1 MPSSDRPA
9 DRDLA
14 RLLDRLRPKII
25 RRFRLSGV
33 PLAEAER
40 MVGEALIGVA
50 YRWDRVR
57 DRERWVLE
65 FLEKEIQRY
74 LQKPEKEPEDG

>member
-1 MPSSDRPA
+1 MPSSDRPT
-9 DRDLA
+9 DQDLA

-25 RRFRLSGV
+25 RRLRLSAV
-33 PLAEAER
+33 PMAEAER
-40 MVGEALIGVA
+40 MIGEALIGVA

-57 DRERWVLE
+57 DREWWVLE
-65 FLEKEIQRY
+65 FFEKEIQRY

>member
-1 MPSSDRPA
+1 MPSSDRPT
-9 DRDLA
+9 DQDLA

-25 RRFRLSGV
+25 RRLRLSGV
-33 PLAEAER
+33 PEAEAER

-65 FLEKEIQRY
+65 FFEKEIQRY
-74 LQKPEKEPEDG
+74 LEKPEKEPKDG

>member
-1 MPSSDRPA
+1 MPSSDRPT
-9 DRDLA
+9 DQDLA

-25 RRFRLSGV
+25 RRLRLDGV
-33 PLAEAER
+33 SLAEAER
-40 MVGEALIGVA
+40 MIGEALIGVA

-65 FLEKEIQRY
+65 FFEKEIQRY
-74 LQKPEKEPEDG
+74 LEKPEKEPEDG

>member
-1 MPSSDRPA
+1 MPSSDRPT
-9 DRDLA
+9 DQDLA

-25 RRFRLSGV
+25 RRLRLSGV
-33 PLAEAER
+33 PEAEAER

-65 FLEKEIQRY
+65 FFEKEIQRY
-74 LQKPEKEPEDG
+74 LEKPEKEPEDG

>member
-1 MPSSDRPA
+1 MPSSDRPT
-9 DRDLA
+9 DQDLA
-14 RLLDRLRPKII
+14 QLLDRLRPKII
-25 RRFRLSGV
+25 RRLRLSGV
-33 PLAEAER
+33 PEAKAER
-40 MVGEALIGVA
+40 MIGEALIGVA

-65 FLEKEIQRY
+65 FFEKEIQRY

>member
-1 MPSSDRPA
+1 MPSSDRPT
-9 DRDLA
+9 DQDLA
-14 RLLDRLRPKII
+14 HLLDRLRPKII
-25 RRFRLSGV
+25 RRLRLSGV
-33 PLAEAER
+33 PEAEAER

-65 FLEKEIQRY
+65 FFEKEIQRY
-74 LQKPEKEPEDG
+74 LEKPEKEPEDG

>member
-1 MPSSDRPA
+1 MSSSDRPT
-9 DRDLA
+9 DQDLA

-25 RRFRLSGV
+25 RLLRLYGV
-33 PLAEAER
+33 SLGEAER

-65 FLEKEIQRY
+65 FFEKEIQRY
-74 LQKPEKEPEDG
+74 LKKPEKEPEDG

>member
-1 MPSSDRPA
+1 MSSSDRPT

-25 RRFRLSGV
+25 RRFRLSRV

-40 MVGEALIGVA
+40 MIGEALIGVA
-50 YRWDRVR
+50 YRWNRVR

-65 FLEKEIQRY
+65 LLEKEIQRY

>member
-1 MPSSDRPA
+1 M
-9 DRDLA
+9 
-14 RLLDRLRPKII
+14 
-25 RRFRLSGV
+25 
-33 PLAEAER
+33 AEAER